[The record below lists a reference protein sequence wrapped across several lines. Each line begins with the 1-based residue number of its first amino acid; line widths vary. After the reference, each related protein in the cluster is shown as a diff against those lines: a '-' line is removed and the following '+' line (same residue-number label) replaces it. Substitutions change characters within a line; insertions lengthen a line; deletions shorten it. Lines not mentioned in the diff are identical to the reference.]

1 VTIYFLILQNASTKN
16 VVQRCSGS
24 TSAIMRLLW
33 QLGGCVS
40 SVDCSRKTIRHME
53 KDTRPCANCQQNA
66 NMNIYYVEWKT
77 RAKDRVIPGFPN
89 RITFIVIYKY
99 FGIFRLL
106 KKPPTKIYTV
116 NINPRL
122 LPKSVVRLN
131 LPTITN
137 SWFFLPLGSCFFFLM
152 NEWQLDWYN
161 IKPYLG

>member
-1 VTIYFLILQNASTKN
+1 VQDDVARLIIIVLFAAQ
-16 VVQRCSGS
+16 Q
-24 TSAIMRLLW
+24 
-33 QLGGCVS
+33 
-40 SVDCSRKTIRHME
+40 KTVPLSHMDTL
-53 KDTRPCANCQQNA
+53 KDTRPPADFQQNV
-66 NMNIYYVEWKT
+66 NVRLYLGEWKT
-77 RAKDRVIPGFPN
+77 WAKDRLIPGFPN

-137 SWFFLPLGSCFFFLM
+137 SWFFLPLGSCFSFLM

>member
-1 VTIYFLILQNASTKN
+1 MQDDVARLIIIVLFAAQ
-16 VVQRCSGS
+16 Q
-24 TSAIMRLLW
+24 
-33 QLGGCVS
+33 
-40 SVDCSRKTIRHME
+40 KTVPLSHMDTL
-53 KDTRPCANCQQNA
+53 KDTRPPADFQQNV
-66 NMNIYYVEWKT
+66 NVRLYLGEWKT
-77 RAKDRVIPGFPN
+77 RTKDRLIPGFPN
-89 RITFIVIYKY
+89 MITFIVIYNY

-116 NINPRL
+116 NINPRR

-137 SWFFLPLGSCFFFLM
+137 SWFFLPLGSCFSFLM